1 MGLVGGLWIAAWFA
15 APLAAA
21 WILRR
26 RSRGATRF
34 GVGCA
39 GIATTAYAAA
49 FTHAILSNT
58 SSTAGIAFLALPFL
72 LVPAFAI
79 SWLAGWSI
87 GVFVARDPA
96 APRSR
101 QRTAVAVAILSWALF
116 GAYSVGRFVAH
127 ERRAADPGATPDD
140 LRRVLVFRDEHPRSY
155 AFASALLMRDGNTL
169 PLARVAVHPAAPEDV
184 LATLARDPDAS
195 VAWRAVANPRL
206 GTEALRRLAREGG
219 DADRARVV
227 ANPNAPVELL
237 VELAEDPE
245 PGLALELA
253 RHPALPDAM
262 RERLFERAIT
272 SGDVHVRNLA
282 AVQPKLSPRLVE
294 QLAHDTEPLVRRSAA
309 ANGNLPAAALAAL
322 AADPDP
328 DVRRMAEHMAQERAT
343 RAPDP
348 AAAASP

>member
-1 MGLVGGLWIAAWFA
+1 MGLVGSLWIGVCFA

-26 RSRGATRF
+26 RFRGATRF
-34 GVGCA
+34 GA
-39 GIATTAYAAA
+39 GFAGVATSAYAAA

-79 SWLAGWSI
+79 GWLAGWSI
-87 GVFVARDPA
+87 GVFVVRDPT

-101 QRTAVAVAILSWALF
+101 QRIAVAAAVLSWALF
-116 GAYSVGRFVAH
+116 GAYSVGRYLAH
-127 ERRAADPGATPDD
+127 ERRATDPGATPDE
-140 LRRVLVFRDEHPRSY
+140 LRRVLVFRNEHPRSY

-184 LATLARDPDAS
+184 LATLARDPNAS
-195 VAWRAVANPRL
+195 VAWRAVANPGL
-206 GTEALRRLAREGG
+206 GTEALRQLAREGG

-227 ANPNAPVELL
+227 ANPNAPVEILR
-237 VELAEDPE
+237 ELAEDPE

-262 RERLFERAIT
+262 RERLFERAVT
-272 SGDVHVRNLA
+272 GGDVFVRNFA
-282 AVQPKLSPRLVE
+282 AVQPKLSPRLAE
-294 QLAHDTEPLVRRSAA
+294 RLARDAEPIVRRSAA
-309 ANGNLPAAALAAL
+309 ANRNLPAAALDAL

-328 DVRRMAEHMAQERAT
+328 DVRRMAEHMAKERAT